1 LGIQRRSA
9 AHDGVT
15 RVSLARQI
23 ADRLRTAVL
32 QGQLGPGA
40 RVASTR
46 QLAAESGVSRN
57 TVLEAYAQLLSEGY
71 LEARRGSA
79 TRVSRALPEA
89 TRLLRSPPRPVSRPR
104 TLRSGLSPR
113 GRRIVAAYASVSDD
127 YLRPFTPGIP
137 ALDPDGLDAWWRVA
151 RRTGRMLTSDT
162 LNYGPAAGYLPLR
175 EAIAAH
181 IGPARGVRCTTDQVI
196 VTAGSQ
202 PALALAARLLL
213 EPGDEAWIE
222 DPGYVGAR
230 GALLAAGARLI
241 PVPVDDDG
249 LVVDS
254 ALRRAAQVR
263 MAYVSPSHQYPLG
276 VTLSLPRRLQLLEWA
291 ARSNTWILEDDY
303 DAEFRYA
310 GRPVPSMQGLDREG
324 RVLYVGTF
332 SKSLFPAL
340 RLGFIVVPTDLVDAF
355 VGAIAVG
362 GYRAPT
368 IDQAVL
374 TNFIADGH
382 FFRHLRRLRRRYQE
396 ARLML
401 EKEVERLL
409 GATLTISGAPI
420 GMHVIGR
427 LAKGTDDR
435 RVSRKAEA
443 IGVCAPPLSDYA
455 LNRSRVSGLVLGY
468 GHLSDRAIREGVERL
483 ARAIGGRPTEAA
495 PYGHR

>member
-1 LGIQRRSA
+1 
-9 AHDGVT
+9 V
-15 RVSLARQI
+15 
-23 ADRLRTAVL
+23 
-32 QGQLGPGA
+32 P
-40 RVASTR
+40 STR

-57 TVLEAYAQLLSEGY
+57 TVLEAYAQLQSEGY

-89 TRLLRSPPRPVSRPR
+89 TGPQRSPSRPVSRLR
-104 TLRSGLSPR
+104 TPPTSGLSAR
-113 GRRIVAAYASVSDD
+113 GRRIVSAYASASDD
-127 YLRPFTPGIP
+127 HVRPFTPGIP

-151 RRTGRMLTSDT
+151 RRTHRTLTSDT
-162 LNYGPAAGYLPLR
+162 INYGPAAGYLPLR
-175 EAIAAH
+175 EVIAAH

-196 VTAGSQ
+196 VTTGSQ

-222 DPGYVGAR
+222 DPGYLGAR
-230 GALLAAGARLI
+230 GALVAAGARVI

-249 LVVDS
+249 LIVDS
-254 ALRRAAQVR
+254 APRRAARVR
-263 MAYVSPSHQYPLG
+263 LAYVSPSHQYPMG

-291 ARSNTWILEDDY
+291 ARSNAWILEDDY

-310 GRPVPSMQGLDREG
+310 GRSVPSLQGLDREG

-340 RLGFIVVPTDLVDAF
+340 RLGFIVVPPDLVDAF
-355 VGAIAVG
+355 VRAMAVS

-374 TNFIADGH
+374 TDFIADGH
-382 FFRHLRRLRRRYQE
+382 FSRHVRRLRSRYQE

-409 GATLTISGAPI
+409 GAALTISGSPI

-427 LAKGTDDR
+427 LAKGADDR

-443 IGVCAPPLSDYA
+443 IGLCAPPLSDYA

-468 GHLSDRAIREGVERL
+468 GHLTDRAIREGVERL
-483 ARAIGGRPTEAA
+483 AQVLGRRPSQAA
-495 PYGHR
+495 PSIRR

>member
-1 LGIQRRSA
+1 
-9 AHDGVT
+9 
-15 RVSLARQI
+15 
-23 ADRLRTAVL
+23 
-32 QGQLGPGA
+32 
-40 RVASTR
+40 
-46 QLAAESGVSRN
+46 VSRN

-89 TRLLRSPPRPVSRPR
+89 TRPPRTPSRPASR
-104 TLRSGLSPR
+104 LKTPPTPGLSAQ

-127 YLRPFTPGIP
+127 HPRPFTPGIP
-137 ALDPDGLDAWWRVA
+137 ALDPDGLEAWWRVA
-151 RRTGRMLTSDT
+151 QRTRRTLTSET

-175 EAIAAH
+175 AAIAAH

-222 DPGYVGAR
+222 DPGYPGAR
-230 GALLAAGARLI
+230 GALLAAGARVI

-249 LVVDS
+249 LIVDV
-254 ALRRAAQVR
+254 AARRAARVR
-263 MAYVSPSHQYPLG
+263 VAYVSPSHQYPLG
-276 VTLSLPRRLQLLEWA
+276 VTLSLPRRLQLLDWA
-291 ARSNTWILEDDY
+291 ARSSAWILEDDY
-303 DAEFRYA
+303 DAEFRYS

-340 RLGFIVVPTDLVDAF
+340 RLGFLVVPTDLVDAF
-355 VGAIAVG
+355 VRAIAVSG
-362 GYRAPT
+362 HRAPT
-368 IDQAVL
+368 VDQAVL
-374 TNFIADGH
+374 TDFIADGH
-382 FFRHLRRLRRRYQE
+382 FSRHVRRLRRRYQE
-396 ARLML
+396 TRSLL
-401 EKEVERLL
+401 EQEVDRLL
-409 GATLTISGAPI
+409 GAALTISGAPV

-443 IGVCAPPLSDYA
+443 IGLCAPPLSDYA

-468 GHLSDRAIREGVERL
+468 GHLSDRAIREGVEML
-483 ARAIGGRPTEAA
+483 ARAIGAPPTDAA
-495 PYGHR
+495 PPNRR